1 MSIFDLFKKK
11 TKPEIEDE
19 DEEDEGDE
27 MAVAPSDSDG
37 LICDTYDAICQKC
50 EYGEAVE
57 KLNSCEKVLYL
68 TQIVEEEVNNGGFSQ
83 FFYNSCGD
91 FAGEIVDAFTK
102 IGALKTAKICQKA
115 VAVFGNTVPVDRE
128 RRQALL
134 ENPKF
139 EKVFEKCD
147 DAFYEYEDDLEE
159 LNAAYIRN
167 HREFFN

>member
-1 MSIFDLFKKK
+1 MSIFDLFRKKA
-11 TKPEIEDE
+11 KPKP
-19 DEEDEGDE
+19 DEEDEEEGE
-27 MAVAPSDSDG
+27 GTHTDSDI
-37 LICDTYDAICQKC
+37 LICDTYEAICQKC

-57 KLNSCEKVLYL
+57 KLNPHERVLYL
-68 TQIVEEEVNNGGFSQ
+68 TQIVEEEINNGGFSQ

-91 FAGEIVDAFTK
+91 FANEIADAFIE

-115 VAVFGNTVPVDRE
+115 VAVFGNAVPVHRE
-128 RRQALL
+128 QRQALL

-147 DAFYEYEDDLEE
+147 DAFYEYEDDLEA
-159 LNAAYIRN
+159 LNAAYIQN

>member
-1 MSIFDLFKKK
+1 MSIFDLFRKKA
-11 TKPEIEDE
+11 KPELDE
-19 DEEDEGDE
+19 EGEEDEVE
-27 MAVAPSDSDG
+27 EISSDSDG
-37 LICDTYDAICQKC
+37 LVCDTYEAICQKC

-57 KLNSCEKVLYL
+57 KLNPHERVLYL
-68 TQIVEEEVNNGGFSQ
+68 TQTVEDEVNNGGFSQ

-115 VAVFGNTVPVDRE
+115 VAVFGNAVPVCRE
-128 RRQALL
+128 QRQALL

-147 DAFYEYEDDLEE
+147 DAFYEYEDDLEA
-159 LNAAYIRN
+159 LNAAYIQN
-167 HREFFN
+167 HREFFG